1 MPRIAAILVALVL
14 IGVLPAG
21 ADQNDPRLPGLFDR
35 LRETDSRLEAQ
46 SLEQTIW
53 AIWLMA
59 PDDPTDRL
67 MDDGLAAMQRGD
79 LRDAIAVFTR
89 MVETAPDF
97 AEAWNK
103 RATALY
109 MVGDFAGSRADVART
124 LELEP
129 RHFGAL
135 AGLGLIAAAED
146 KGEEAIDAWERAL
159 AVNPNMPTVRQNI
172 ADMQEK
178 LKDDS
183 I

>member
-1 MPRIAAILVALVL
+1 
-14 IGVLPAG
+14 
-21 ADQNDPRLPGLFDR
+21 
-35 LRETDSRLEAQ
+35 
-46 SLEQTIW
+46 
-53 AIWLMA
+53 
-59 PDDPTDRL
+59 
-67 MDDGLAAMQRGD
+67 
-79 LRDAIAVFTR
+79 
-89 MVETAPDF
+89 
-97 AEAWNK
+97 
-103 RATALY
+103 
-109 MVGDFAGSRADVART
+109 VART